1 MRKASFSV
9 GVLLLGCLLCV
20 MLTGCDLLQ
29 ELLNQMKPYQEDFGN
44 VVLGTNTGPTYWYV
58 YPESTGSAA
67 VITDPTGSGRG
78 KVLELKDAIMG
89 THDKGIVVYSPVI
102 DGLKTAN
109 LLGKKLE
116 LDFYRVD
123 DVSARWFLLAKTQN
137 GAFVMID
144 PYHSVDAYAALNHQY
159 VGISP
164 NTWYR
169 LKITFGT
176 GSYTVEVREAAS
188 STLVGT
194 ISQAMNS
201 ENYAHLADQDGRICF
216 GSWFSGAPDTSY
228 GHVYIDNIKVGTL

>member
-1 MRKASFSV
+1 MRKASVTV
-9 GVLLLGCLLCV
+9 GILLLGCLLC
-20 MLTGCDLLQ
+20 LTLSGCDLLQ
-29 ELLNQMKPYQEDFGN
+29 NLWNLLRPYQENFN
-44 VVLGTNTGPTYWYV
+44 SVVLGNNTDAGSWYV
-58 YPESTGSAA
+58 YPDSTGTAA
-67 VITDPTGSGRG
+67 VIDDPTGSGRG
-78 KVLELKDAIMG
+78 KVLELRDSIMG
-89 THDKGIVVYSPVI
+89 TYDKGIVVYSPVI

-159 VGISP
+159 VPISA

-169 LKITFGT
+169 LRITFTT
-176 GSYTVEVREAAS
+176 GSYTVEVLDAA
-188 STLVGT
+188 TNTVVGSKIQNFDT
-194 ISQAMNS
+194 
-201 ENYAHLADQDGRICF
+201 ENYAHLANQDGRICF

-228 GHVYIDNIKVGTL
+228 DHVYIDNIKVGTL